1 MKAKTVGDIVRGRPV
16 YVVRESDS
24 VLDAARYMTEYEVGA
39 VPVLA
44 ESELVGVFSERDLT
58 TRVVAQE
65 LDPAQTKVGEVMTR
79 EVPVLAEDSTCEATL
94 ATMRQL
100 GVSHLPVTA
109 GKRLVGCVSIGA
121 LLSVKP
127 GPADATTGFV
137 GSPIDKGK
145 RSHRA
150 D

>member
-94 ATMRQL
+94 ATMRQF
-100 GVSHLPVTA
+100 GVCHLPVTA
-109 GKRLVGCVSIGA
+109 GKRLVGCVSIEA
-121 LLSVKP
+121 LLLVKP
-127 GPADATTGFV
+127 GPADATTGYV
-137 GSPIDKGK
+137 SSPTDEGK